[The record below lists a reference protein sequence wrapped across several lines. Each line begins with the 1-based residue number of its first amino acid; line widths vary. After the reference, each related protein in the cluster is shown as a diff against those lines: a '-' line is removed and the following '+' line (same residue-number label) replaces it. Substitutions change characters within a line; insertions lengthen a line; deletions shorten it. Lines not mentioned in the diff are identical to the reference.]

1 MALRILQG
9 ESPTDIPI
17 LRESPNRY
25 IFDYEQLERFE
36 IGLGELPA
44 GSEVVDRPLSFIE
57 QYQGAFWPVAGVVT
71 FLLVVI
77 GIQVV
82 NVGRR
87 QSMVEA
93 LERSNVELA
102 EVRDSLE
109 ERVTE
114 RTQALERRS
123 EQLQTAAEVGQEA
136 ASIRDVDELL
146 AHTVNLI
153 SERFGFYHVSI
164 FLVDEQGKYAV
175 LRAASSEGGRR
186 MLARGH
192 RLKAGFGIV
201 GAVLERGEPRISLD
215 VDEDVVWYDN
225 PDLPETRSEM
235 GVPLKTRDHIVGVL
249 NVQSKEPGAFSEED
263 VFVLQTMA
271 EQVALAIENARLFR
285 ESRRA
290 LQELQHLYGAQ
301 MREAWTRRA
310 SERPL
315 AYRYSG
321 VDVERLPAA
330 ASEPS
335 SQEDGELKVDLP
347 LRDFSIASVA
357 LQRPDETEW
366 SQDEVALVK
375 AVATQ
380 AALALDNARLLEET
394 RQRAVR
400 ERVVRE
406 ITENIRGAVSIEDA
420 VRRGLEEMQRALGAS
435 ELVARLGT
443 ERDLAVDEKGDGNEG

>member
-1 MALRILQG
+1 
-9 ESPTDIPI
+9 
-17 LRESPNRY
+17 
-25 IFDYEQLERFE
+25 
-36 IGLGELPA
+36 
-44 GSEVVDRPLSFIE
+44 
-57 QYQGAFWPVAGVVT
+57 
-71 FLLVVI
+71 
-77 GIQVV
+77 
-82 NVGRR
+82 
-87 QSMVEA
+87 
-93 LERSNVELA
+93 
-102 EVRDSLE
+102 
-109 ERVTE
+109 
-114 RTQALERRS
+114 
-123 EQLQTAAEVGQEA
+123 
-136 ASIRDVDELL
+136 
-146 AHTVNLI
+146 
-153 SERFGFYHVSI
+153 
-164 FLVDEQGKYAV
+164 
-175 LRAASSEGGRR
+175 
-186 MLARGH
+186 
-192 RLKAGFGIV
+192 
-201 GAVLERGEPRISLD
+201 
-215 VDEDVVWYDN
+215 
-225 PDLPETRSEM
+225 
-235 GVPLKTRDHIVGVL
+235 
-249 NVQSKEPGAFSEED
+249 
-263 VFVLQTMA
+263 
-271 EQVALAIENARLFR
+271 
-285 ESRRA
+285 
-290 LQELQHLYGAQ
+290 
-301 MREAWTRRA
+301 
-310 SERPL
+310 L